1 MRILYG
7 VVGEGMG
14 HATRSKVVLR
24 HLKEQGHTLRIVVSG
39 RAFKFLETSFDDV
52 VEIRGLRITY
62 DDGAINRDVSVFK
75 NMLRSP
81 AMLVGNAAAY
91 FERVSGFDP
100 DLVISDF
107 DSFAYLYAKAH
118 RKPVISIDN
127 QQIIHRCEHDEDI
140 KEGVDFDFLTTKAFI
155 KTKLPG
161 CDHYLI
167 TTFFFPKV
175 RAKYVHNTTLVPPIL
190 RDEIVG
196 ATPLRGEHVL
206 VYQTSLSDTSL
217 VPTLNALGDQ
227 RFVVYGLRRDAVE
240 GNCVIKDFSES
251 GFIQDL
257 STARAV
263 VTNGGLSLIHEAIY
277 LGKPIFS
284 VPIRHQFEQE
294 MNARYLE
301 KLGYGLGA
309 TKIQADS
316 LSWFLKQEERYVRAL
331 QAHEQHGNRELFEKL
346 DEVIGRLVPE

>member
-24 HLKEQGHTLRIVVSG
+24 HLEEQGHTIRIVVSG
-39 RAFKFLETSFDDV
+39 RAYKFLEKSFKDV
-52 VEIRGLRITY
+52 VEIRGLTIAY
-62 DDGAINRDVSVFK
+62 DDGAMDRDVSLLK

-91 FERVSGFDP
+91 FERVADFNP

-118 RKPVISIDN
+118 GMPVISIDN
-127 QQIIHRCEHDEDI
+127 QQVIHRCEHDEEI
-140 KEGVDFDFLTTKAFI
+140 KDGVDFDFLSTKAFI
-155 KTKLPG
+155 KAKLPG

-167 TTFFFPKV
+167 TSFFFPEV
-175 RAKYVHNTTLVPPIL
+175 RAKYASNTTLVPPIL
-190 RDEIVG
+190 RREIIE
-196 ATPLRGEHVL
+196 AKASRGDHVL
-206 VYQTSLSDTSL
+206 VYQTSLSDTTL
-217 VPTLNALGDQ
+217 VPELNELSDHK
-227 RFVVYGLRRDAVE
+227 FVVYGLRRDAVE
-240 GNCVIKDFSES
+240 GNCVIKDFSEE

-257 STARAV
+257 ASARAV
-263 VTNGGLSLIHEAIY
+263 VTNGGLSLIHESIY
-277 LGKPIFS
+277 LQKPIFS

-309 TKIQADS
+309 TKIEPDT
-316 LSWFLKQEERYVRAL
+316 LSWFLKQESQYVEAL
-331 QAHEQHGNRELFEKL
+331 AGHKQDGNRELFEKL
-346 DEVIGRLVPE
+346 DEIITKLVPG

>member
-24 HLKEQGHTLRIVVSG
+24 HLVSQGHTIRIVVSG
-39 RAFKFLETSFDDV
+39 RAHKFLQKHFEDV
-52 VEIRGLRITY
+52 VEIRGLTISY
-62 DDGAINRDVSVFK
+62 DDGAMDRDVSVLS
-75 NMLRSP
+75 NLARSP
-81 AMLVGNAAAY
+81 AIIIGNAAAY

-118 RKPVISIDN
+118 DIPVISIDN
-127 QQIIHRCEHDEDI
+127 QQVIHRCEHDDDI

-155 KTKLPG
+155 KAKLPG

-167 TTFFFPKV
+167 TSFFFPEV
-175 RAKYVHNTTLVPPIL
+175 RAKYASNTTLVPPIL
-190 RDEIVG
+190 RREILD
-196 ATPLRGEHVL
+196 ATPSRGEHVL
-206 VYQTSLSDTSL
+206 VYQTSISDTTL
-217 VPTLNALGDQ
+217 VPALNELTDHS
-227 RFVVYGLRRDAVE
+227 FVVYGLRRDAVE
-240 GNCVIKDFSES
+240 GNCVIKDFSEE
-251 GFIQDL
+251 GFIRDL
-257 STARAV
+257 STSKAV

-277 LGKPIFS
+277 LRKPIFS
-284 VPIRHQFEQE
+284 VPVRHQFEQE

-309 TKIQADS
+309 TKIDPDA
-316 LSWFLKQEERYVRAL
+316 LTWFLKQEAQYVKAL
-331 QAHEQHGNRELFEKL
+331 EAHRQDGNRELFNKL
-346 DEVIGRLVPE
+346 DEIIGRLVSG

>member
-14 HATRSKVVLR
+14 HATRSKVVIQHLIENR
-24 HLKEQGHTLRIVVSG
+24 HNVRIVVSG
-39 RAFKFLETSFDDV
+39 RAFTFLQKHFPDV
-52 VEIRGLRITY
+52 VEIRGLTIAY
-62 DDGAINRDVSVFK
+62 DDGAMDRDVSVLK

-91 FERVSGFDP
+91 FERVADFDP
-100 DLVISDF
+100 QLVISDF

-118 RKPVISIDN
+118 ATPVISIDN
-127 QQIIHRCEHDEDI
+127 QQVIHRCDHDEEI
-140 KEGVDFDFLTTKAFI
+140 RQGVDFDFLSTKAFI
-155 KTKLPG
+155 KAKLPG

-167 TTFFFPKV
+167 TSFFFPEV
-175 RAKYVHNTTLVPPIL
+175 RAKYAHNTTLVPPIL
-190 RDEIVG
+190 RPEIIG
-196 ATPLRGEHVL
+196 ATPSRGDHVL
-206 VYQTSLSDTSL
+206 VYQTSLSDN
-217 VPTLNALGDQ
+217 TLIPGLNELSDHK
-227 RFVVYGLRRDAVE
+227 FVVYGLRRDAVE
-240 GNCVIKDFSES
+240 GNCVIKDFSEQ

-257 STARAV
+257 ASARAV

-277 LGKPIFS
+277 LRKPIFS

-309 TKIQADS
+309 TKIEPDA
-316 LSWFLKQEERYVRAL
+316 LSWFLKQEDRYYEAL
-331 QAHEQHGNRELFEKL
+331 GGHRQDGNRELFERL
-346 DEVIGRLVPE
+346 DEVVGRLAPK